1 MLPNFL
7 VIGAMKAGTTSLHRY
22 LRAHPQVFMP
32 EEKEL
37 HFFVAERHWGRGQ
50 CWYEAQFSEA
60 AGAVAVGEASP
71 TYSMHPEF
79 SGVPDRVAELLPDVR
94 LVYCLRHPIERM
106 RSHYLH
112 ELEKGR
118 ERAPIDRALATDP
131 RYLDTSRYAM
141 QLEQYLARFSA
152 EQILIIT
159 AEQLRR
165 DRTATVRRV
174 LRFLGVDAGWPDSRL
189 LDPEYH
195 RTSNKRVRRPLAEAA
210 LRVPGTRAV
219 VRLVPGP
226 VRRLASRRVDAGRNG
241 AIPAALEARLR
252 AELRDD
258 VGRLRAHIGEGFDGW
273 GIG

>member
-1 MLPNFL
+1 VLPNFL

-32 EEKEL
+32 EDKEL
-37 HFFVAERHWGRGQ
+37 DFFVAERHWGRGRG
-50 CWYEAQFSEA
+50 WYETQFAEA

-79 SGVPDRVAELLPDVR
+79 SGVPDRVAELLPEVR
-94 LVYCLRHPIERM
+94 LVYCVRDPIERM

-118 ERAPIDRALATDP
+118 ERAPIDRALAADP
-131 RYLDTSRYAM
+131 RYLDTSRYGM
-141 QLEQYLARFSA
+141 QLEQYLARFPA
-152 EQILIIT
+152 ERILVIT

-165 DRTATVRRV
+165 DRTATVGRV
-174 LRFLGVDAGWPDSRL
+174 LAFLGVDPDWPDSRL
-189 LDPEYH
+189 LDAEFH
-195 RTSNKRVRRPLAEAA
+195 RTSSKRVRRPLAKAA

-219 VRLVPGP
+219 TRLAPGP

-258 VGRLRAHIGEGFDGW
+258 VGRLRAHLGEGFDGW